1 MKRSGK
7 NMKLNKEDFL
17 VFRAIQY
24 NTERAIQQYKTEQY
38 EAIYIYKYRY
48 KCTIQR
54 GAAMEGSCIPVHT
67 YVVYVYLYIMYSCI
81 ERASMTRGVSQGRV
95 DPSSLTLEVPIS
107 LVLQYCNVGLLT
119 FL

>member
-1 MKRSGK
+1 MIRKDEEKRK

-24 NTERAIQQYKTEQY
+24 NTERATQRNTQQYKTEQY

-54 GAAMEGSCIPVHT
+54 GAAMEGSCIPVCSICIS
-67 YVVYVYLYIMYSCI
+67 VYHVFLY
-81 ERASMTRGVSQGRV
+81 RTRVNDTGSESGKGRSI
-95 DPSSLTLEVPIS
+95 PP
-107 LVLQYCNVGLLT
+107 Q
-119 FL
+119 